1 MNFSSLVLM
10 ERDKESNQFIRELG
24 SFEVSDG
31 AEYITKMYYDGEKIN
46 VFFDTNKD
54 VLEWE
59 FSAIFDLFNEDIF
72 TNKGYDIE
80 EIDDEYNPTWKV
92 RLDYFEDHKVMGE
105 KISGLCDLI
114 EDEMLKVFDNIK
126 DKKEIYE

>member
-10 ERDKESNQFIRELG
+10 ERNKENNQFIRELG

-59 FSAIFDLFNEDIF
+59 FSAIFDLFNEDAF
-72 TNKGYDIE
+72 TDRGYDIE

-92 RLDYFEDHKVMGE
+92 KLDYFEEHKVMGE

-114 EDEMLKVFDNIK
+114 EDEILKVFDNIK